1 MNEAGGRADAWSDA
15 TLAAACLA
23 LDPVGLGG
31 VVLRSGAGP
40 VRERWLALLRELLPA
55 GAPMR
60 RLPTHATDGRLLGG
74 LDLAATLS
82 AGRPVAERGLL
93 ADADGGL
100 VVAVMAER
108 MPAATAARLAAVLD
122 TGEVVIERDGL
133 ALRHATRIGVVALD
147 EGEEAEEA
155 TPAVLAER
163 LAFGVNLAVLRV
175 GDATGATCDAAA
187 VAMARGRLA
196 AVTVPED
203 VVAGLAAAAD
213 ALGIFSIRPV
223 LFAVRATRAIAA
235 LADRQAAAPEDA
247 ALAGRLVF
255 AHRATRLPVAEPPP
269 EQEQEPP
276 PPEESPEEMPAPP
289 EQTALED
296 RVVASV
302 EAVLPPGVLERLRAA
317 ALRGQAPHGS
327 GRGGAPQQSRLRG
340 RPAGV
345 RRGDPRSGDRLNLV
359 ATLRAAAPWQLLRRR
374 TAADA
379 FPARPSRVEVRQDD
393 FRVTRFR
400 QRRPTTT
407 VFVVDASGSTA
418 LHRLGEAKGA
428 VELLL
433 ADCYVRRDRVALIA
447 FRGRGAE
454 LLLPPTRSL
463 VRAKRC
469 LASLPGGG
477 GTPLAAG
484 IDAAAALADAVR
496 RRGETPFLVFLSDG
510 AANVA
515 RDGSH
520 GRQHALADAESAAV
534 RLREAGVDAV
544 VVDTSPRPGPLA
556 QRLAEA
562 MQARYLPLPRA
573 DAAAVSRAVASGVA
587 EGRRAGAA

>member
-1 MNEAGGRADAWSDA
+1 MSEVDGSPDAWSDA

-31 VVLRSGAGP
+31 AVVRSGAGP
-40 VRERWLALLRELLPA
+40 VRDRWLVMLRELLPA

-82 AGRPVAERGLL
+82 AGQPVAERGLL
-93 ADADGGL
+93 AEADGGL

-122 TGEVVIERDGL
+122 TGEVAIERDGL
-133 ALRHATRIGVVALD
+133 ALRHVSRIGVVALD

-155 TPAVLAER
+155 TPAVLVER
-163 LAFGVNLAVLRV
+163 LAFGVNLAGLRV
-175 GDATGATCDAAA
+175 GETSSAARDAAA
-187 VAMARGRLA
+187 VATARGRFT
-196 AVTVPED
+196 AVTVADD
-203 VVAGLAAAAD
+203 VVASLAAAAD

-235 LADRQAAAPEDA
+235 LAGRAAAASEDA

-255 AHRATRLPVAEPPP
+255 AHRATRLPAAEPPP
-269 EQEQEPP
+269 EPAQEPP
-276 PPEESPEEMPAPP
+276 GESPEETTAPTEP
-289 EQTALED
+289 TALED
-296 RVVASV
+296 RVVESV
-302 EAVLPPGVLERLRAA
+302 EAVLPADVLARLRAA
-317 ALRGQAPHGS
+317 ALRGRAPPGS

-359 ATLRAAAPWQLLRRR
+359 ATLRAAAPWQRLRRR
-374 TAADA
+374 TGVAAT
-379 FPARPSRVEVRQDD
+379 PARPSRIEVRQDD

-463 VRAKRC
+463 ARAKRC
-469 LASLPGGG
+469 LAGLPGGG

-520 GRQHALADAESAAV
+520 GRPQALADAESAAT
-534 RLREAGVDAV
+534 RLRETGVDAV

-556 QRLAEA
+556 QRLAAA

>member
-1 MNEAGGRADAWSDA
+1 MNEGDGSPDAWSDA
-15 TLAAACLA
+15 TLVAACLA
-23 LDPVGLGG
+23 LDPFGLGG
-31 VVLRSGAGP
+31 VVLHSGAGP
-40 VRERWLALLRELLPA
+40 VRDRWLALLRELLPA
-55 GAPMR
+55 GAPLR
-60 RLPTHATDGRLLGG
+60 RLPTHVTDGRLLGG

-93 ADADGGL
+93 AEADGGL

-122 TGEVVIERDGL
+122 TGEVVIEREGL

-147 EGEEAEEA
+147 EGEEAEES

-163 LAFGVNLAVLRV
+163 LAFGVHLAGLRV
-175 GDATGATCDAAA
+175 GDTKVAACDAAA
-187 VAMARGRLA
+187 VATARSRFA
-196 AVTVPED
+196 KVTVADE

-213 ALGIFSIRPV
+213 ALGIFSIRPT
-223 LFAVRATRAIAA
+223 LFAVRVTRAIAA
-235 LADRQAAAPEDA
+235 LAGRHAAAPEDA

-255 AHRATRLPVAEPPP
+255 AHRATRLPVAEPSP
-269 EQEQEPP
+269 EQAEEPP
-276 PPEESPEEMPAPP
+276 PEDSTEEMSPP
-289 EQTALED
+289 TEQAALED
-296 RVVASV
+296 RVVESV
-302 EAVLPPGVLERLRAA
+302 EAVLPPGVLARLRAA
-317 ALRGQAPHGS
+317 AQRGRAPNGS

-374 TAADA
+374 TTADA
-379 FPARPSRVEVRQDD
+379 PALRPSRVEVRQDD

-454 LLLPPTRSL
+454 MLLSPTRSL
-463 VRAKRC
+463 ARAKRC

-520 GRQHALADAESAAV
+520 GRQHALADAESAAA

>member
-1 MNEAGGRADAWSDA
+1 MSEAGGSPDAWSDA

-31 VVLRSGAGP
+31 AVLRSGAGP
-40 VRERWLALLRELLPA
+40 VRDRWLALLRELLPA

-74 LDLAATLS
+74 LDLAATLG

-93 ADADGGL
+93 AETDGGL

-122 TGEVVIERDGL
+122 TGEVLIERDGL

-147 EGEEAEEA
+147 EGEEAEET
-155 TPAVLAER
+155 TPAVLSER
-163 LAFGVNLAVLRV
+163 LAFGVNLATLRV
-175 GDATGATCDAAA
+175 GDTNGSTCDAAA
-187 VAMARGRLA
+187 VASARGRLA
-196 AVTVPED
+196 AVTVPDD

-235 LADRQAAAPEDA
+235 LAGRAAAAPEDA

-255 AHRATRLPVAEPPP
+255 AHRATRLPVAEPTP

-276 PPEESPEEMPAPP
+276 PEESSEATPAPP
-289 EQTALED
+289 EQTTLED

-302 EAVLPPGVLERLRAA
+302 EAALPPDVLARLRAA
-317 ALRGQAPHGS
+317 ALRGRAPHGS

-345 RRGDPRSGDRLNLV
+345 RRGDPRAGDRLNLV

-374 TAADA
+374 MTADA
-379 FPARPSRVEVRQDD
+379 LPSRPSRVEVRQDD

-520 GRQHALADAESAAV
+520 GRPQALADAETAAV

-544 VVDTSPRPGPLA
+544 VVDTSPRPGSLA
-556 QRLAEA
+556 QRLAEV

-573 DAAAVSRAVASGVA
+573 DAVAVSRAVASGVA

>member
-1 MNEAGGRADAWSDA
+1 MSVEGGSADAWSDA

-31 VVLRSGAGP
+31 AVLRSAAGP
-40 VRERWLALLRELLPA
+40 VRDRWLALLREFLPA

-93 ADADGGL
+93 AEANGGL

-108 MPAATAARLAAVLD
+108 MPAAMAARLAAVLD

-133 ALRHATRIGVVALD
+133 ALRHATRVGVVALD
-147 EGEEAEEA
+147 EGEESDEA

-163 LAFGVNLAVLRV
+163 LAFGVNLTDLRV
-175 GDATGATCDAAA
+175 GDTTGAACDAAA
-187 VAMARGRLA
+187 VATARGRLG
-196 AVTVPED
+196 AVTVSDD

-213 ALGIFSIRPV
+213 ALGILSIRPV
-223 LFAVRATRAIAA
+223 LFAVRATRAVAA
-235 LADRQAAAPEDA
+235 LAGRPAAAPEDA

-255 AHRATRLPVAEPPP
+255 AHRATRLPVAEPSP

-276 PPEESPEEMPAPP
+276 PGDSLEEMLAPT

-296 RVVASV
+296 RVVESV
-302 EAVLPPGVLERLRAA
+302 EAVLPPDVLARLRAA
-317 ALRGQAPHGS
+317 ALRGRAPPGG
-327 GRGGAPQQSRLRG
+327 GRGGAPQPSRLRG

-345 RRGDPRSGDRLNLV
+345 RSGDPRSGDRLNLV

-374 TAADA
+374 TAVDA
-379 FPARPSRVEVRQDD
+379 LSSRPSRIEVRQDD

-454 LLLPPTRSL
+454 ILLPPTRSL
-463 VRAKRC
+463 ARAKRC

-484 IDAAAALADAVR
+484 IDAATALADAVR

-520 GRQHALADAESAAV
+520 GRPQAWADAESAAV

>member
-1 MNEAGGRADAWSDA
+1 MNSDDGTPEAWSDA

-23 LDPVGLGG
+23 LDPIGLGG
-31 VVLRSGAGP
+31 AVLRSPAGP
-40 VRERWLALLRELLPA
+40 VRDRWLVLLRELLPA

-60 RLPTHATDGRLLGG
+60 RLPVHAADGRLLGG
-74 LDLAATLS
+74 LDLAATLG

-93 ADADGGL
+93 AEADGGL
-100 VVAVMAER
+100 VVAAMAER

-122 TGEVVIERDGL
+122 TGEVVLERDGL
-133 ALRHATRIGVVALD
+133 ALRHTARIGVVALD
-147 EGEEAEEA
+147 EGEPAEEA
-155 TPAVLAER
+155 TPAVLSER
-163 LAFGVNLAVLRV
+163 LAFGVDLTALRIAATEAPVAV
-175 GDATGATCDAAA
+175 DATTVAA
-187 VAMARGRLA
+187 ARGRLA
-196 AVTVPED
+196 SVDVPED

-213 ALGIFSIRPV
+213 VLGVASIRPV

-235 LADRQAAAPEDA
+235 LAGREVATPGDA
-247 ALAGRLVF
+247 ALGGRLVL
-255 AHRATRLPVAEPPP
+255 AHRATRLPLPEPPS
-269 EQEQEPP
+269 EQQQAPAP
-276 PPEESPEEMPAPP
+276 DDAPEERTQPA

-296 RVVASV
+296 RLIASV
-302 EAVLPPGVLERLRAA
+302 EAVLPPGVLARLRAA
-317 ALRGQAPHGS
+317 ALRSRAAHGG
-327 GRGGAPQQSRLRG
+327 GRVGAQQQSKLRG

-345 RRGDPRSGDRLNLV
+345 RRGDPRAGDRLNLV
-359 ATLRAAAPWQLLRRR
+359 ATLRSAAPWQRLRRS
-374 TAADA
+374 ALGEA
-379 FPARPSRVEVRQDD
+379 

-400 QRRPTTT
+400 KRRPTTT

-454 LLLPPTRSL
+454 ILLPPTRSL

-520 GRQHALADAESAAV
+520 GRQQALADAESSAT
-534 RLREAGVDAV
+534 RMRELGVDAV

-556 QRLAEA
+556 ERLAEA

-573 DAAAVSRAVASGVA
+573 DAAAVSRALAGGF
-587 EGRRAGAA
+587 ERRGRAGAA